1 MAEIAI
7 EALVP
12 SEGAV
17 PFNSYDATS
26 QTGYTLWEV
35 NDEARFSI
43 VVPDNYLSGSDIFL
57 GIRESSSSTSMNHQW
72 RITTLLL
79 RPGVNV
85 TDELTESETFEQ
97 ECQSPVTADQLATR
111 TLKVTGSTTA
121 GKISDIEIASGDV
134 LSFTIKRIEAS
145 SNEDPNTIKVLNLGL
160 SVAREETSI
169 SDCAGRVGAIV
180 DTVRDLF
187 NESVGG
193 FLSEDFIIRSINR
206 CQQDLAQEDYWRHET
221 WIPATSGVGSL
232 DLLSSIPNYQD
243 IHQVQFSGRRSPM
256 TSLGSFQEYEEL
268 SAEHNEAGIPEF
280 YVIQNDTLYVWPV
293 PNASLDSGYAVYHSY
308 LPQDLTCS
316 SVNPNPPIPKA
327 HDMLFVYFTLKQA
340 FLRDRHAP
348 GADIK
353 FQEYSQLYKREKQNL
368 LGEGDPPEISLRSY
382 R

>member
-1 MAEIAI
+1 MTEISI
-7 EALVP
+7 ETLVP

-17 PFNSYDATS
+17 PSNGYDATS
-26 QTGYTLWEV
+26 QAGYTLWEV
-35 NDEARFSI
+35 NDEARFSV
-43 VVPDNYLSGSDIFL
+43 VVPDDYLSGGDFFL
-57 GIRESSSSTSMNHQW
+57 SIRESSSSASLNHQW

-85 TDELTESETFEQ
+85 TDELTESETFDQ
-97 ECQSPVTADQLATR
+97 EYQSPATADQLATR
-111 TLKVTGSTTA
+111 TFKVSGSTAA
-121 GKISDIEIASGDV
+121 GAISDVEIASGDV
-134 LSFTIKRIEAS
+134 LSFTIKRIAAS
-145 SNEDPNTIKVLNLGL
+145 SDEDPNPIQALNLSL
-160 SVAREETSI
+160 SVARDETSI

-187 NESVGG
+187 NESAGG

-221 WIPATSGVGSL
+221 WIPAASGAGDS
-232 DLLSSIPNYQD
+232 DLLTLIPSYQD
-243 IHQVQFSGRRSPM
+243 IHQVQFSGQRSPM
-256 TSLGSFQEYEEL
+256 SSLGGFQEYEEL
-268 SAEHNEAGIPEF
+268 SAQHDEAGIPEV
-280 YVIQNDTLYVWPV
+280 YSVQNDTLYVWPV
-293 PNASLDSGYAVYHSY
+293 PNISLDSGYAVYHSY
-308 LPQDLTCS
+308 LPEDLTCS

-327 HDMLFVYFTLKQA
+327 HDMVFVYFTLKQA

-353 FQEYSQLYKREKQNL
+353 FQEYSQLYERGKQKL